1 MKMLMIMII
10 TLTKTAITLIIITS
24 IVKTRK
30 QERQHNYENNHI
42 KKTTKT
48 MPLFAS
54 RVAMFS
60 KHTHSRYRCVPSFL
74 CCLELPFVIQ
84 TPKKGSN
91 SVFLSS
97 IFRCEIHAELR
108 ETGIWVYIYI
118 SFFLFFFCSH
128 YGWESLETNLFFEAS
143 ELGAFDSLRF
153 RRYESL
159 KLQLI

>member
-1 MKMLMIMII
+1 
-10 TLTKTAITLIIITS
+10 
-24 IVKTRK
+24 
-30 QERQHNYENNHI
+30 
-42 KKTTKT
+42 

-60 KHTHSRYRCVPSFL
+60 KHTHSRYRRVPSFL

-118 SFFLFFFCSH
+118 SFFLFF
-128 YGWESLETNLFFEAS
+128 LFALRVGIAWNEFVFRSFGAWSVRIFEVSKIWITEAS
-143 ELGAFDSLRF
+143 INMTIWICV
-153 RRYESL
+153 
-159 KLQLI
+159 LIGCMVVSQHSNSQMIREKWRERVRLMEET